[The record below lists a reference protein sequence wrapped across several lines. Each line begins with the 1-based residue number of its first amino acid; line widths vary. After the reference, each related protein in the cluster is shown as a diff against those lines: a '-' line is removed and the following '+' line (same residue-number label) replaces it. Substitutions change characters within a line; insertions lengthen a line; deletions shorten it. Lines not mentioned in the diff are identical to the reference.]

1 MRPLRALSATLP
13 LAFATLSLA
22 FIITAF
28 VSREW
33 AKQDFFSPNL
43 QITDWDPDNPLY
55 TLYRSPFTVCTVEE
69 IPGTSGDGLDSTF
82 DVSCERYRAYGRG
95 KTSCELPSDTG
106 TTSGPTNG
114 DARMCEQV
122 HYAGNLIIA
131 ALAFSCLAFVLCVV
145 LFLFSFITYG
155 HRPAPVSGANGGATT
170 TASETKG
177 RRGRRAAYATL
188 RSCFLCA
195 AAVSAMATFLA
206 QCFGILGLVQSQ
218 PDNGLYASFLNG
230 NSVLDGDLSHAPWVQ
245 GWALSVYA
253 TLGWLCAALAAGTA
267 AGWYRS

>member
-1 MRPLRALSATLP
+1 MRLLRALSAALP

-28 VSREW
+28 VSRDW
-33 AKQDFFSPNL
+33 AKQDFFPPNL
-43 QITDWDPDNPLY
+43 QIIDWDPDNPLY

-69 IPGTSGDGLDSTF
+69 IAGTAGDGLDTTF
-82 DVSCERYRAYGRG
+82 EVSCERYRAYGRG
-95 KTSCELPSDTG
+95 KTSCELPSNTG

-114 DARMCEQV
+114 DARMCEQI

-131 ALAFSCLAFVLCVV
+131 ALAFACLAFVLCVV
-145 LFLFSFITYG
+145 LFLLSFITYG
-155 HRPAPVSGANGGATT
+155 HRPAPVSANGEAT
-170 TASETKG
+170 ETKG
-177 RRGRRAAYATL
+177 RGGRRAAFTTL
-188 RSCFLCA
+188 RSAFLCSSAVA
-195 AAVSAMATFLA
+195 AMTTFLA

-253 TLGWLCAALAAGTA
+253 SLGWLCAALAAGTA
-267 AGWYRS
+267 AGWYRF